1 MTLLAA
7 MCEDRFCFFAAIFNE
22 LLQLSQDAEVLQQDL
37 QADEDQ
43 DGAAYKFRAFL
54 YRAPNRLPT
63 NTPATEMANVVQ
75 PMRAAAA

>member
-7 MCEDRFCFFAAIFNE
+7 MCEDRFCFFAAIFNG

-43 DGAAYKFRAFL
+43 DGAAYKFRAVL
-54 YRAPNRLPT
+54 VPR
-63 NTPATEMANVVQ
+63 TEQVAHEHTGHGDGK
-75 PMRAAAA
+75 RGTADEGAAA